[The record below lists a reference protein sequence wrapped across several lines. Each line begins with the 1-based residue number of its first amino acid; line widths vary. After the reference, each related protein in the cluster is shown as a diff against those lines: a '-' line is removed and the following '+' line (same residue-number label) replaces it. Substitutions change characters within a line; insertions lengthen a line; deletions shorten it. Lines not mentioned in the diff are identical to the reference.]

1 MGGITGGV
9 VLLHNP
15 PGPVYMTRTDPV
27 DEDELEYAGDQ
38 VERVFRA
45 LELVAGID
53 DPVQLLGERLALT
66 EDANV
71 QQSALEDGATVT
83 LEGGT
88 WHEVEID
95 DETVDVLAEL
105 DGRATLAEAIDR
117 ARVPRRRSTLAD
129 VQELLELGIL
139 ELRS

>member
-1 MGGITGGV
+1 
-9 VLLHNP
+9 VLMHKR
-15 PGPVYMTRTDPV
+15 PGEVHMIRTDPV

-45 LELVAGID
+45 LELVVGID
-53 DPVQLLGERLALT
+53 DPAQLLGERLALT
-66 EDANV
+66 EDANI
-71 QQSALEDGATVT
+71 QQSATEDGATVI

-95 DETVDVLAEL
+95 DETVDVLVEL

-117 ARVPRRRSTLAD
+117 ARVPRRRSTLAE
-129 VQELLELGIL
+129 VQELLELGIV
-139 ELRS
+139 ELRP